1 MLVSRELN
9 AAYRALRIA
18 FGLGTSVA
26 GLDKFAN
33 VLTDWE
39 KYLGPGVLQTL
50 PINAMTFMHG
60 VGYIEI
66 VVGLAILFGASR
78 TFGYL
83 AMLWLW
89 AIAVNL
95 IYAGIY
101 YDIAVRDIILG
112 AAAFALAK
120 VTEARRSV
128 LYLENRDATRPA
140 A

>member
-9 AAYRALRIA
+9 AAYEALRIA
-18 FGLGTSVA
+18 FGLGMSLA

-33 VLTDWE
+33 ILTDWE
-39 KYLGPGVLQTL
+39 GYLAPGAVQRL
-50 PINAMTFMHG
+50 PFDALAFMHL

-66 VVGLAILFGASR
+66 ILGLAILFGASR

-83 AMLWLW
+83 TMLWLW

-101 YDIAVRDIILG
+101 YDIAVRDILLSAG
-112 AAAFALAK
+112 AFALAK

-128 LYLENRDATRPA
+128 LYVENRDATRPA

>member
-1 MLVSRELN
+1 
-9 AAYRALRIA
+9 
-18 FGLGTSVA
+18 
-26 GLDKFAN
+26 
-33 VLTDWE
+33 
-39 KYLGPGVLQTL
+39 
-50 PINAMTFMHG
+50 MHL

-66 VVGLAILFGASR
+66 ILGLAILFGASR

-83 AMLWLW
+83 TMLWLW

-101 YDIAVRDIILG
+101 YDIAVRDILLSAG
-112 AAAFALAK
+112 AFALAK

-128 LYLENRDATRPA
+128 LYVENRDATRPA